1 MKVGKYVISSFTENF
16 CISLVYNVCMISYLA
31 ALINHALK
39 KIQIADIKVTV
50 TPTEDPS
57 FGDYATNVAFGL
69 AKKLQKSPLEA
80 ASLLVDELK
89 EEKSEMIEKIAIAKP
104 GFINFIL
111 KNTYLCSRLVKPVSE
126 EKSEKF
132 KGKKIMIEFTDPN
145 PFKEFHI
152 GHLYSNI
159 VGEALA
165 RLIESQGAEV
175 KRVNYQGDV
184 GLHVAK
190 AIYGLIIK
198 LKDRNLDLSGLDKKT
213 LEEKA
218 KFLGEAYAFGARA
231 YEEDESAKKE
241 IIELNKK
248 IYSIVESADSEKY
261 PEIKQLYTKGREWSL
276 EYFETIYKRL
286 GTRFWK
292 YYFESEAGPV
302 GLALVK
308 EYLGKGI
315 FEESQKAII
324 FRGEK
329 YGLHNRVFIN
339 SLGLP
344 TYEAKELGLAQSK
357 YHDFPYDLS
366 IIVTGHEI
374 NEYFRVLLKVL
385 SLIKPE
391 IAEKTLHISHGMVRL
406 PEGKMSSR
414 MGNIIT
420 GEWLLDEAVA
430 RAKAKID
437 EVKKQIR
444 GEISH
449 SKLTSWEQDE
459 IAEIVGVGAVK
470 YALLRSNIGKD
481 IEFSFEESISFE
493 GNSGPYLQYT
503 YVRTRSVLD
512 KSGLIE
518 KKDLLQK
525 VECPHPLSKDERQL
539 LIDLIRWADVKK
551 EAAENYSPS
560 DICTYLFELAQH
572 FNLFYQKYPILI
584 TSENIRE
591 FRLLLTKRVGEII
604 RDGLWL
610 LGIQAPEKM

>member
-1 MKVGKYVISSFTENF
+1 
-16 CISLVYNVCMISYLA
+16 MISQLS
-31 ALINHALK
+31 ALINNALEQ
-39 KIQIADIKVTV
+39 IQIADIKVSV
-50 TPTEDPS
+50 TPLEDPS
-57 FGDYATNVAFGL
+57 LGDYATNVAFAF
-69 AKKLQKSPLEA
+69 AKKLKKSPLEA
-80 ASLLVDELK
+80 ASLLVDELTK
-89 EEKSEMIEKIAIAKP
+89 MKSEMLEKIDIAKP
-104 GFINFIL
+104 GFINFTL
-111 KNTYLCSRLVKPVSE
+111 KNTFLCAQLVEPVLE

-132 KGKKIMIEFTDPN
+132 NGKKIMIEFTDPN

-159 VGEALA
+159 VGESLA

-175 KRVNYQGDV
+175 RRVNYQGDV

-190 AIYGLIIK
+190 AIYGLMIK
-198 LKDRNLDLSGLDKKT
+198 LKEKHIDLNDIDKKS

-218 KFLGEAYAFGARA
+218 KFLGEAYALGARA
-231 YEEDESAKKE
+231 YEEDEAAKEE

-248 IYSIVESADSEKY
+248 IYAIVESTAESEKY
-261 PEIKQLYTKGREWSL
+261 PEIKQLYYKGRSWSL

-286 GTRFWK
+286 GTKFWK

-308 EYLGKGI
+308 EYLNKGI

-324 FRGEK
+324 FKGEK

-357 YHDFPYDLS
+357 YQDFPYDLS
-366 IIVTGHEI
+366 IIVTGNEI

-391 IAEKTLHISHGMVRL
+391 LAEKTLHIGHGMVRL

-414 MGNIIT
+414 KGNILT

-430 RAKAKID
+430 RARAKID

-444 GEISH
+444 EDSYSEVAAG
-449 SKLTSWEQDE
+449 EQDE
-459 IAEIVGVGAVK
+459 IAEMVGVGAVK
-470 YALLRSNIGKD
+470 YALLRSSIGKD
-481 IEFSFEESISFE
+481 IEFRFDESISFE

-503 YVRTRSVLD
+503 YVRTRSVLE
-512 KSGLIE
+512 KSGLTE
-518 KKDLLQK
+518 KKDFLKQ
-525 VECPHPLSKDERQL
+525 VECPQLLSQDERQL
-539 LIDLIRWADVKK
+539 LIDLIRWSDVKK
-551 EAAENYSPS
+551 EAAQKYSPS

-572 FNLFYQKYPILI
+572 FNLFYQKYPILRA
-584 TSENIRE
+584 SENIRE
-591 FRLLLTKRVGEII
+591 FRLLLTKRIGENIKE
-604 RDGLWL
+604 GLWL
-610 LGIQAPEKM
+610 LGIQTPEKM

>member
-1 MKVGKYVISSFTENF
+1 
-16 CISLVYNVCMISYLA
+16 MISQIA
-31 ALINHALK
+31 ALLKNALEK
-39 KIQIADIKVTV
+39 MQISDIQVSV

-57 FGDYATNVAFGL
+57 FGDYATNVAFVI
-69 AKKLQKSPLEA
+69 AKKLKKSPLEA
-80 ASLLVDELK
+80 ASLLVDELQ
-89 EEKSEMIEKIAIAKP
+89 EEKSEMIERIDIAKP
-104 GFINFIL
+104 GFINFTL
-111 KNTYLCSRLVKPVSE
+111 KNTFLCSQLIEPVSE
-126 EKSEKF
+126 EKSKKF
-132 KGKKIMIEFTDPN
+132 NGKKIMIEFTDPN

-175 KRVNYQGDV
+175 RRVNYQGDV

-198 LKDRNLDLSGLDKKT
+198 LKEENIDLNDIDKRT
-213 LEEKA
+213 LKEKA
-218 KFLGEAYAFGARA
+218 KFLGEAYALGAKS
-231 YEEDESAKKE
+231 YEEDEAAKKE

-248 IYSIVESADSEKY
+248 IYTIVEAPESEKY
-261 PEIKQLYTKGREWSL
+261 PDIKQLYYKGRSWSL

-286 GTRFWK
+286 GTKFWK
-292 YYFESEAGPV
+292 YYFESQASPV

-308 EYLGKGI
+308 EYLKKGV
-315 FEESQKAII
+315 FEESENAII
-324 FRGEK
+324 FKGEK

-344 TYEAKELGLAQSK
+344 TYEAKELGLAISK

-366 IIVTGHEI
+366 IIVTGNEI
-374 NEYFRVLLKVL
+374 NEYFRVLLQVL
-385 SLIKPE
+385 SLIKPYL
-391 IAEKTLHISHGMVRL
+391 AEKTLHIGHGMVRL

-430 RAKAKID
+430 RAKAKLD

-444 GEISH
+444 GETSH
-449 SKLTSWEQDE
+449 YKVASWEQDQ

-470 YALLRSNIGKD
+470 YALLRSSIGKD
-481 IEFSFEESISFE
+481 IEFRFEESISFE

-503 YVRTRSVLD
+503 YVRTRSVLE
-512 KSGLIE
+512 KSGLTE
-518 KKDLLQK
+518 KKVFLNK
-525 VECPHPLSKDERQL
+525 VECLHSLSKDERQL
-539 LIDLIRWADVKK
+539 LIDLIRWSDVKK
-551 EAAENYSPS
+551 EAAEKYSPS

-572 FNLFYQKYPILI
+572 FNLFYQKYPIL
-584 TSENIRE
+584 TASENIRE
-591 FRLLLTKRVGEII
+591 FRLLLTQRVGETIKE
-604 RDGLWL
+604 GLWL
-610 LGIQAPEKM
+610 LGIQSPEKM

>member
-1 MKVGKYVISSFTENF
+1 
-16 CISLVYNVCMISYLA
+16 MISQLSA
-31 ALINHALK
+31 FINNALEQL
-39 KIQIADIKVTV
+39 QIADIKVTV

-57 FGDYATNVAFGL
+57 LGDYATNVAFAL
-69 AKKLQKSPLEA
+69 AKKLKKSPLES
-80 ASLLVDELK
+80 ASLLVDELTK
-89 EEKSEMIEKIAIAKP
+89 RKSEMLERIDIAKP
-104 GFINFIL
+104 GFINFTL
-111 KNTYLCSRLVKPVSE
+111 KNTFLCSQLVEPVLE

-132 KGKKIMIEFTDPN
+132 NGKKIMIEFTDPN

-175 KRVNYQGDV
+175 RRVNYQGDV

-198 LKDRNLDLSGLDKKT
+198 LKEKNIDLNDIDKKT

-218 KFLGEAYAFGARA
+218 KFLGEAYALGARA
-231 YEEDESAKKE
+231 YEEDEAAKKE

-248 IYSIVESADSEKY
+248 IYAIVESTAESEKY
-261 PEIKQLYTKGREWSL
+261 PEIKQLYYKGRSWSL

-286 GTRFWK
+286 GTKFWK
-292 YYFESEAGPV
+292 YYFESEAGPI

-315 FEESQKAII
+315 FEESRKAII
-324 FRGEK
+324 FKGEK

-357 YHDFPYDLS
+357 YQDFPYDLS
-366 IIVTGHEI
+366 IIVTGNEI
-374 NEYFRVLLKVL
+374 NEYFRVLLQVL

-391 IAEKTLHISHGMVRL
+391 LAEKTLHIGHGMVRL

-414 MGNIIT
+414 KGNIIT

-444 GEISH
+444 GEASY
-449 SKLTSWEQDE
+449 SEVAAGEQDE
-459 IAEIVGVGAVK
+459 IAEMVGVGAVK
-470 YALLRSNIGKD
+470 YALLRSSIGKD
-481 IEFSFEESISFE
+481 IEFRFEESISFE

-503 YVRTRSVLD
+503 YVRTRSVLE
-512 KSGLIE
+512 KSDLTE
-518 KKDLLQK
+518 KKAFLKK

-539 LIDLIRWADVKK
+539 LIDLIRWPDVKK
-551 EAAENYSPS
+551 EASEKYSPS

-572 FNLFYQKYPILI
+572 FNLFYQKYPILRA
-584 TSENIRE
+584 SENIRE
-591 FRLLLTKRVGEII
+591 FRLLLTKRIGETIK
-604 RDGLWL
+604 DGLWL
-610 LGIQAPEKM
+610 LGIQTPEKM